1 MTKKEFMNHSEV
13 PQFIKDLIA
22 DLPEGIGVGF
32 ANIEIDKKPVFKDC
46 SCGDCEELYKDGVCI
61 APIFDNIASSMSDLL
76 DLGDCQGNV
85 KREDLER
92 VKAIAYALQ
101 GSASALL
108 IAASGGVLK

>member
-1 MTKKEFMNHSEV
+1 MTKKEFMNHNEV
-13 PQFIKDLIA
+13 PQFIKELIA
-22 DLPEGIGVGF
+22 DLPEGIGIDFAKMEVG
-32 ANIEIDKKPVFKDC
+32 KKPTANGR